1 MMSTI
6 HKIDEL
12 ISDIDSGCTFNGC
25 PSWIV
30 SGVLVRLKE
39 LRAKSEL
46 PGFEDQVNQ
55 FVRAACRY
63 MDDNAASDCDEL
75 GNKVDSLYIKT

>member
-6 HKIDEL
+6 QKIDEL

-46 PGFEDQVNQ
+46 PGFEVKLTSS
-55 FVRAACRY
+55 FVVLVVTW
-63 MDDNAASDCDEL
+63 MITLLPIVMS
-75 GNKVDSLYIKT
+75 